1 MLQNPTTEQS
11 QTWEVVQIQPHFADQ
26 KNVNPCAIIFPF
38 LGFLVVWGLFVCLFE
53 IKLSLHKLCQPC
65 FINPPNAKEKKLD
78 KTK

>member
-38 LGFLVVWGLFVCLFE
+38 LGFLVVWGLFVCF
-53 IKLSLHKLCQPC
+53 KLMC
-65 FINPPNAKEKKLD
+65 
-78 KTK
+78 